1 MGDDIIVDV
10 SELNR
15 LAVTIDNA
23 AKTIGETG
31 SAVVRKTALDIEA
44 TAKAFAP
51 VDTGALRNSIGTDVH
66 GDSASRVVEAV
77 VGPTV
82 EYGPYVEFGTSRMAP
97 RAFMGPALDRHTP
110 DFIAALEQVDQVAIG
125 TGVAVEEQPRG
136 GIEQSRDPG

>member
-1 MGDDIIVDV
+1 MSDSINVDV

-23 AKTIGETG
+23 AKSVGDTG
-31 SAVVRKTALDIEA
+31 SAVVRKTAADIEA

-51 VDTGALRNSIGTDVH
+51 VDTGALRNSIGHDVE
-66 GDSASRVVEAV
+66 GGAGSRVIEALI
-77 VGPTV
+77 GPTV

-110 DFIAALEQVDQVAIG
+110 DFIAALEQVAQKG
-125 TGVAVEEQPRG
+125 LR
-136 GIEQSRDPG
+136 